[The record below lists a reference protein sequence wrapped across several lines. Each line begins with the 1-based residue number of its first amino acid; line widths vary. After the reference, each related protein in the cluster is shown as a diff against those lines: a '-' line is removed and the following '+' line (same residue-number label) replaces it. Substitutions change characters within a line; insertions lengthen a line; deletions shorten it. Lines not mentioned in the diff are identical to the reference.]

1 MIRFKSVPQKFN
13 GSKLTEICG
22 CLPVFYLG
30 LWVLNLDPAGV
41 HGPFINF
48 TATFS
53 YAICSVCPNSH
64 GLPALGQMLLVEDA
78 MMHPEKYGYKP
89 RHFLYAAYLRSSME
103 LQILVF

>member
-1 MIRFKSVPQKFN
+1 MIA
-13 GSKLTEICG
+13 IAI
-22 CLPVFYLG
+22 
-30 LWVLNLDPAGV
+30 WVVNLDQAQRGV

-53 YAICSVCPNSH
+53 YAICSACPESH

-89 RHFLYAAYLRSSME
+89 RHFLYAAYLRSSKFDKYFE
-103 LQILVF
+103 ISVLHSCRLFFGIVVS